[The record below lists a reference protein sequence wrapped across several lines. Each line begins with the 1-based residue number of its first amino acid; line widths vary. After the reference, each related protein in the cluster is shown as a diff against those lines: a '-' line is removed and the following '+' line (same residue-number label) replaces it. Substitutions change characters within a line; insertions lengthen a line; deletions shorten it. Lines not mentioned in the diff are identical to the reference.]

1 MFCTQCG
8 QQIQDSS
15 SFCPFCGT
23 RLAAQPAPQPVQ
35 PMMQPAAQPGM
46 IDLRGTEN
54 RDAVSMKKDPAVI
67 GVTLVVTVL
76 WSFIFLISML
86 AITPYLEKEG
96 AQILGA
102 MYAVAGIAIV
112 VGAGA
117 AFLIRA
123 GAGRINRIDG
133 GLIALFIVFS
143 LLISSLCF
151 AAGFGGVFGDSLGRI
166 VAIVMFIVILLTYLI
181 TFLIMANQLPK
192 GIAWIM
198 MLSFALSFLL
208 APLLGYLLVVI
219 FDKIVFA
226 AVLFL
231 IFLFCGGFVIARV
244 RTESY

>member
-35 PMMQPAAQPGM
+35 PMMQPAAQQGM
-46 IDLRGTEN
+46 IDLRGIEN

-67 GVTLVVTVL
+67 GVTLVVAVL
-76 WSFIFLISML
+76 WSFIFLISKL
-86 AITPYLEKEG
+86 AITPHLNMEG
-96 AQILGA
+96 AEILGV
-102 MYAVAGIAIV
+102 MYAVAGISLVI
-112 VGAGA
+112 GTGA

-123 GAGRINRIDG
+123 GVGRINRIDG

-151 AAGFGGVFGDSLGRI
+151 AAGFGSAIGDGLGQI
-166 VAIVMFIVILLTYLI
+166 VAVIMVVILLLTYLI

-208 APLLGYLLVVI
+208 APLLGYLLAVI
-219 FDKIVFA
+219 FDKMVFA

-231 IFLFCGGFVIARV
+231 VLLFSGGFVIVRV
-244 RTESY
+244 RTES

>member
-67 GVTLVVTVL
+67 GVTLAAVVL
-76 WSFIFLISML
+76 WGFIFLISIL
-86 AITPYLEKEG
+86 TITPNLDTEVAE
-96 AQILGA
+96 ILGV
-102 MYAVAGIAIV
+102 MYAVAGIALVI
-112 VGAGA
+112 GGGA

-151 AAGFGGVFGDSLGRI
+151 AAGFGEAVGDGLGQI
-166 VAIVMFIVILLTYLI
+166 VAVIMFVVVLLTYLI
-181 TFLIMANQLPK
+181 TFLIMH
-192 GIAWIM
+192 
-198 MLSFALSFLL
+198 
-208 APLLGYLLVVI
+208 
-219 FDKIVFA
+219 
-226 AVLFL
+226 
-231 IFLFCGGFVIARV
+231 
-244 RTESY
+244 